1 MLTDRFKFRANQT
14 IQNARKKEAERLLM
28 EKENWIRQV
37 SAQLEILGENL
48 DIPVREITITRD
60 RGGIEDGGE
69 GLTEERKS
77 AGNF

>member
-1 MLTDRFKFRANQT
+1 MNSPGVA
-14 IQNARKKEAERLLM
+14 
-28 EKENWIRQV
+28 
-37 SAQLEILGENL
+37 AQLEILGENL

-60 RGGIEDGGE
+60 RGGIIDDGGE

>member
-1 MLTDRFKFRANQT
+1 MNSPGVA
-14 IQNARKKEAERLLM
+14 
-28 EKENWIRQV
+28 
-37 SAQLEILGENL
+37 AQLEILGENL